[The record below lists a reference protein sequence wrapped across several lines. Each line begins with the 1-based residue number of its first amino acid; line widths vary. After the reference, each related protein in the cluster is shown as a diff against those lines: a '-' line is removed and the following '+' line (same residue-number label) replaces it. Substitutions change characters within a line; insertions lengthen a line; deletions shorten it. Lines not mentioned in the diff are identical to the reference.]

1 MPPIKIA
8 PEKIK
13 KAPSRT
19 MKSSDEDYD
28 VIRRLACDLY
38 IACQNM
44 SSAYDLFRRA
54 TMGDDYVKITSNSS
68 TASAFFNKPDN
79 QNYIEKRKA
88 EIAKAGFD
96 EYCKMKNIEH
106 SEFTSVKEKE
116 YQTIANLSPAEIREK
131 NYIELEML
139 KDITLDPAT
148 KAGIIKQQ
156 TELMD
161 AKLKDKSIELTA
173 EDKLIHYFYPAPYCD
188 NCPNRNVIDAEFAH
202 LPDVDLQLE
211 ELEYDEEGN

>member
-1 MPPIKIA
+1 MQPIKIK

-28 VIRRLACDLY
+28 VIRRLVCDLY
-38 IACQNM
+38 IANQNM
-44 SSAYDLFRRA
+44 STSYDLFRRA
-54 TMGDDYVKITSNSS
+54 TMGDDYVKIASNSS
-68 TASAFFNKPDN
+68 TASAFFNKPEN
-79 QNYIEKRKA
+79 QNYIEKRRA

-106 SEFTSVKEKE
+106 AEFTSVKEKE
-116 YQTIANLSPAEIREK
+116 YQLIANLSPSEIREK

-139 KDITLDPAT
+139 KDITLDPQIRAT
-148 KAGIIKQQ
+148 IIKQQ

-173 EDKLIHYFYPAPYCD
+173 EDKLIHYYLPAPYCD
-188 NCPNRNVIDAEFAH
+188 TCPNRKIIEEQYAH
-202 LPDVDLQLE
+202 LPEIDLHL
-211 ELEYDEEGN
+211 DETNDESTD